1 MRGAP
6 SGKRTDDLENRGD
19 ARPIERQLG
28 EPLVDVV
35 READLRQL
43 DLGPPLQL
51 AALEDARHLGRDSA
65 EKVDVTGVE
74 LAALR
79 ALDVEHPDQA
89 RTRLDRH
96 RRHGVESVLVQSRHP
111 LPVRLPADLGHHRR
125 PARVGHP
132 AGDPGQNGSNGANGD
147 FFIIFS

>member
-1 MRGAP
+1 MKGALRAPGPLSSPGARPANAVAVRRVERGATA
-6 SGKRTDDLENRGD
+6 GKRADDIEDRGD
-19 ARPIERQLG
+19 ARPIEGQLG

-35 READLRQL
+35 READLRKL
-43 DLGPPLQL
+43 NLGSPLQL
-51 AALEDARHLGRDSA
+51 AALEDARHLSGDGA
-65 EKVDVTGVE
+65 EKVDVTRVE

-111 LPVRLPADLGHHRR
+111 LPVRL
-125 PARVGHP
+125 
-132 AGDPGQNGSNGANGD
+132 
-147 FFIIFS
+147 